1 MLKLNFISILISIA
15 VFTFLPT
22 YSNYSFGADIPEG
35 FEELFEV
42 KESMVIIRN
51 IDGSFTRPIPFLTSF
66 NIIKLDPNNK
76 YAVARVS
83 EYLDKNAVASDYS
96 QQIIEQLIIGIKD
109 NAQCLGK
116 LDECV
121 LYPEEFDIVHNYNDQ
136 ELYLFVSPEILL
148 LEKGRINQGYHSSKS
163 EHNGIIN
170 SFDLYINDY
179 YEQNSIISWNNE
191 TILGL
196 PHGYFKSDFNIN
208 NSESGSELYEAAY
221 HLDIDAYTVKVG
233 RFEFDPE
240 MNSTDFLNNTARLGQ
255 NSITIGTSEKL
266 LVGGQNSDKVLSFY
280 VPTSG
285 SVQVYRDERLIYQ
298 NNVSEGKNSISYNE
312 LPSGRYE
319 VVLEV
324 SSGGQIINTQT
335 YQVYNSKNDSLVAGG
350 FDFSF
355 TVGLFSGS
363 HYDYY
368 DTDIINVE
376 DDFYGKGLLN
386 YQLTHSLQLGLGGM
400 ATEHGSMLSVGG
412 VYTFLDFGLNTEAV
426 YSQFEKASHINANVG
441 VPNLNLSYDLLNNEQ
456 GDPIA
461 SYLYGYADYSRLS
474 LNSSYNVGR
483 GRSLY
488 AVYSLNRDKMLN
500 PLMGSNEEQY
510 QLVSVGYSTPALFDS
525 RVNVNIDY
533 TDSDNNM
540 SLSLLWSIPL
550 SETVETIAG
559 LTSNSNGVNQFKT
572 AVRKNELIE
581 SDSFST
587 SLEATNTY
595 DRLQDD
601 MYQDLLLTT
610 NGSTSYARMNASAQ
624 TSTNGV
630 RGVSAGLSSTQIVT
644 SDGVYVT
651 DKAST
656 AYTIVDV
663 NEADLVD
670 KNIDE
675 KGYFTL
681 KREGENNS
689 KFIIYDNETIV
700 PLNEYNEYEANFDSE
715 SVDLYNA
722 GEGEVNVF
730 SHPGTVASIVPKVSR
745 IVSFVSAFNDI
756 SERPISEIE
765 CHGEGCIDVNEMT
778 GGVYRVTVLEGL
790 DFELVSNQTQCL
802 LPYKFTSTNQMNF
815 GQNYCLP
822 VADSNDI
829 YLVNVDDQQL
839 QALFLGT
846 YENSNTLTN
855 EVLKLELL
863 GYQVIQK
870 EIGNFKAIYIA
881 QTSKEMEKMIVQHK
895 QEIDDLKLLAKRLNK
910 ADSITYPLALT
921 KENK

>member
-1 MLKLNFISILISIA
+1 MAAFIL
-15 VFTFLPT
+15 FPT
-22 YSNYSFGADIPEG
+22 DSNYAFGADIPEG
-35 FEELFEV
+35 FEELFEL
-42 KESMVIIRN
+42 KESMVRIRN
-51 IDGSFTRPIPFLTSF
+51 LDGTFTQAIPFLASF
-66 NIIKLDPNNK
+66 NILKLDPNNK
-76 YAVARVS
+76 DAITRVS
-83 EYLDKNAVASDYS
+83 EYLNNNSIDSDYS
-96 QQIIEQLIIGIKD
+96 QQVIEQLILGIKD

-116 LDECV
+116 LNECV
-121 LYPEEFDIVHNYNDQ
+121 LSPKTFEMVHNYNDK
-136 ELYLFVSPEILL
+136 ELYLFVSPEMLSFSNNKIS
-148 LEKGRINQGYHSSKS
+148 QGYHSSKS
-163 EHNGIIN
+163 EDNGLIN
-170 SFDLYINDY
+170 SFDLYVNDY

-196 PHGYFKSDFNIN
+196 PYGYFKSDFNLN
-208 NSESGSELYEAAY
+208 NNESGSELYEAAY
-221 HLDIDAYTVKVG
+221 NLDIDAYTVKVG

-266 LVGGQNSDKVLSFY
+266 LVGGQNSDKVLSYY

-298 NNVSEGKNSISYNE
+298 SNVSEGQNSISYDQ

-335 YQVYNSKNDSLVAGG
+335 YQVYNSKSDSLSEGG
-350 FDFSF
+350 VDFSF
-355 TVGLFSGS
+355 SAGMFSGS
-363 HYDYY
+363 HYDYF

-376 DDFYGKGLLN
+376 GDLYGKGLLN
-386 YQLTHSLQLGLGGM
+386 YQLTRSLQLGLGAL
-400 ATEHGSMLSVGG
+400 ATENGAMYSLGG
-412 VYTFLDFGLNTEAV
+412 AYSFLDFGLNAEAV
-426 YSQFEKASHINANVG
+426 YSQFDKASHINANVG
-441 VPNLNLSYDLLNNEQ
+441 IPNFNLSYELLENEQ

-474 LNSSYNVGR
+474 LNSSYSIGR

-488 AVYSLNRDKMLN
+488 AVYSLNNDKMLN
-500 PLMGSNEEQY
+500 QFIGNNEEQY
-510 QLVSVGYSTPALFDS
+510 QFVSVGYSTPALFDS
-525 RVNVNIDY
+525 RININVDY
-533 TDSDNNM
+533 SDNDNDM

-559 LTSNSNGVNQFKT
+559 LTSDKNGVNQFRT
-572 AVRKNELIE
+572 TIRNNELIK

-601 MYQDLLLTT
+601 MYQDMLLTT
-610 NGSTSYARMNASAQ
+610 NGSTSYARINASAH

-644 SDGVYVT
+644 GDSVYIT

-656 AYTIVDV
+656 AYTLVDV
-663 NEADLVD
+663 NEAELVD
-670 KNIDE
+670 KEIDE

-681 KREGENNS
+681 KKEGKNNS
-689 KFIIYDNETIV
+689 KFVIYDNETIV
-700 PLNEYNEYEANFDSE
+700 PLNGYNEYNASFDSE

-722 GEGEVNVF
+722 GESEVSVF
-730 SHPGTVASIVPKVSR
+730 THPGTVATIVPKVSR

-756 SERPISEIE
+756 SEKPVSDIE
-765 CHGEGCIDVNEMT
+765 CYGEGCIDVNEMT
-778 GGVYRVTVLEGL
+778 DGVYRVTVLEGL
-790 DFELVSNQTQCL
+790 DFELLSNKTQCL
-802 LPYKFTSTNQMNF
+802 LPYELTSTNQMNF

-822 VADSNDI
+822 VEDNNDI
-829 YLVNVDDQQL
+829 YLVNIENQQL

-846 YENSNTLTN
+846 YENSTTLVS
-855 EVLKLELL
+855 EISKLELL
-863 GYQVIQK
+863 GYKVIQK
-870 EIGNFKAIYIA
+870 YIGNYKAIYIA
-881 QTSKEMEKMIVQHK
+881 QTKNNMEQMVAQHK
-895 QEIDDLKLLAKRLNK
+895 KEINNIKLLAKRLNK
-910 ADSITYPLALT
+910 ADSITYPLALID
-921 KENK
+921 